1 MKETKTAA
9 KTAAKTGA
17 EQVTEVGN
25 AAAAAYREFAE
36 RSVQQAKIGYDRFKT
51 LAEDAT
57 ATLEDSYAAV
67 SKGLAELNLRA
78 LAAAQENAN
87 AAFDLARNL
96 VNVTSFSEAL
106 ELQTAYARQRFETR
120 VAQAREFAAL
130 AGKVANDGVR
140 PVREGFEKSAA
151 QWKQAV

>member
-9 KTAAKTGA
+9 KQADKTGA
-17 EQVTEVGN
+17 EQVTEVAN

-36 RSVQQAKIGYDRFKT
+36 RGVQQAKVGYDRFRM

-67 SKGLAELNLRA
+67 SKAVAELNLSA

-106 ELQTAYARQRFETR
+106 ELQIAYVRQRFEAR
-120 VAQAREFAAL
+120 IAQAKELVAL
-130 AGKVANDGVR
+130 ASKVANDGVR
-140 PVREGFEKSAA
+140 PVHEGFAQSAA
-151 QWKQAV
+151 